1 MVIKWNGSAQHTDW
15 GLVRPGDV
23 IDTAALGIPDSTV
36 GPWIRDGYAVEVKQ
50 EPEPEPEARPR
61 TAKKK
66 ANR

>member
-1 MVIKWNGSAQHTDW
+1 MVIKWQKHDEHAPW
-15 GLVRPGDV
+15 GLFRVGDV
-23 IDTAALGIPDSTV
+23 IDTVARGIPDEVV
-36 GPWIRDGYAVEVKQ
+36 GPWIRDGYAVEVTQ